1 MSEELHK
8 HRLAM
13 MNIYF
18 LVMCQLLSWLTLMV
32 NVISCGGGDYQVS
45 FREITV
51 IKKYPEDVSVEFRI
65 GIPEFNER
73 YCSGNRETVIER
85 NHVYEVT
92 EAERDMCIIVPHLAL
107 AEYVYKML
115 LMFNFMIVIYLIL
128 NIWFTGYGER
138 VPKILNFGSMHYFY
152 PFTYIIGSVL
162 YFIVS
167 EAFTMKGG
175 FEFESGF
182 FIMIGIFIL
191 ALISAIF
198 NKTKLHAA
206 VSALEHKEPLLEN

>member
-1 MSEELHK
+1 MSEELTK
-8 HRLAM
+8 HRRAM

-32 NVISCGGGDYQVS
+32 NVISCGEGAYQVS

-51 IKKYPEDVSVEFRI
+51 LQTYPDSTQLEFRI
-65 GIPEFNER
+65 GIPEFNSR
-73 YCSGNRETVIER
+73 YCTGEKETVIER
-85 NHVYEVT
+85 EFNYEVT
-92 EAERDMCIIVPHLAL
+92 EAEKDMCIIVPHLAL
-107 AEYVYKML
+107 AEYIYKML
-115 LMFNFMIVIYLIL
+115 LMFNFGIVIYLIC
-128 NIWFTGYGER
+128 NIWFTGYSER
-138 VPKILNFGSMHYFY
+138 VPKLFNFGSMHYFY

-182 FIMIGIFIL
+182 FIMIAVFVL
-191 ALISAIF
+191 AIISAVF
-198 NKTKLHAA
+198 NKTKLHQA
-206 VSALEHKEPLLEN
+206 VVALEQKEPLLG